1 VERQLVTI
9 RTVSE
14 LRPIPDADAIET
26 AVVDGWTCVVKKGTF
41 AAGDSAVY
49 FEIDSLLPLAD
60 SRFTFL
66 NKGSAGR
73 EFHRLKTIKLRK
85 QLSQGLLLP
94 VAEFP
99 ELRPDCSDMA
109 AVLGIRKWE
118 PVVPA
123 HLAGIAKGLF
133 PSFIRKTDEERIQN
147 MPWVLADEADSLFE
161 VTVKMDGSSMTV
173 FHRNG
178 EIGVCSRNL
187 ELLETPENTHWQV
200 VKRLQLDEVL
210 VQLKRNVAIQGELMG
225 PGIQGNREALK
236 EHGLFIFNIFD
247 IDKREYMPVDERNE
261 FVRELLT
268 FDSCK
273 VQVCPTLGI
282 HRLGEFQ
289 TMQDILAFADG
300 PSLNNKMRE
309 GVVFKRLDGALSF
322 KVISNQFLLEEK

>member
-26 AVVDGWTCVVKKGTF
+26 AIVDGWSCVVKKGTF
-41 AAGDSAVY
+41 AAGDPAVY

-60 SRFTFL
+60 SRFSFL
-66 NKGSAGR
+66 NKSTTGR

-99 ELRPDCSDMA
+99 ELTPDCSDMA
-109 AVLGIRKWE
+109 AALGITKWE

-147 MPWVLADEADSLFE
+147 MPWVLVDEADSLFE
-161 VTVKMDGSSMTV
+161 VTVKLDGSSMTV

-187 ELLETPENTHWQV
+187 ELLESAENTHWQV
-200 VKRLQLDEVL
+200 VKRLQLDEAL
-210 VQLKRNVAIQGELMG
+210 LQLKRNVAIQGELMG
-225 PGIQGNREALK
+225 PGIQGNREGLK
-236 EHGLFIFNIFD
+236 EHGFFIFNVFD
-247 IDKREYMPVDERNE
+247 IDKREYMPVDERQA
-261 FVRELLT
+261 FVDEL
-268 FDSCK
+268 K
-273 VQVCPTLGI
+273 VQVCPTLGV

-300 PSLNNKMRE
+300 PSLHNKMRE
-309 GVVFKRLDGALSF
+309 GLVFKRLDGALSF
-322 KVISNQFLLEEK
+322 KVISNQFLLAES

>member
-1 VERQLVTI
+1 MERQLVTI

-41 AAGDSAVY
+41 AVGDPAVY

-60 SRFTFL
+60 PRFHFL
-66 NKGSAGR
+66 KKSDTSR
-73 EFHRLKTIKLRK
+73 EFHRLKTMKLRK

-99 ELRPDCSDMA
+99 ELTPDCGDMA
-109 AVLGIRKWE
+109 AALGITKWE
-118 PVVPA
+118 PMVPA

-133 PSFIRKTDEERIQN
+133 PSFIRRTDEERIQN
-147 MPWVLADEADSLFE
+147 MPWVLVDEADSLFE
-161 VTVKMDGSSMTV
+161 VTIKLDGSSMTV

-178 EIGVCSRNL
+178 DIGVCSRNL

-200 VKRLQLDEVL
+200 VRRLHLDEAL
-210 VQLKRNVAIQGELMG
+210 LQLKRNVAVQGELMG

-236 EHGLFIFNIFD
+236 EHGFFIFNVFD
-247 IDKREYMPVDERNE
+247 IDKREYMPVDERKA
-261 FVRELLT
+261 FVDSLMS
-268 FDSCK
+268 FDGCL

-300 PSLNNKMRE
+300 PSLHNKIRE

-322 KVISNQFLLEEK
+322 KVISNQFLLAE

>member
-26 AVVDGWTCVVKKGTF
+26 AVVDGWTCVVTKGTF

-247 IDKREYMPVDERNE
+247 IDKREYMPADERNE

>member
-1 VERQLVTI
+1 MERQLVTI

-173 FHRNG
+173 FHRSG

-322 KVISNQFLLEEK
+322 KVISNQFLLDEK